1 MFPCPRAVRHSL
13 LRAAV
18 AFALI
23 IAGGAFDASH
33 AQGRLDAVY
42 TITMARLSVGKG
54 VWSADI
60 GNDQYM
66 TAASGSASGIISVL
80 VSGEGSL
87 ATRGS
92 IKDSRLLPASFT
104 SKITGDDEISELRM
118 LLDDG
123 NVKELVAPPIPSD
136 KDRVPVTET
145 HRQGI
150 VDPLTA
156 LLIPVAGN
164 GELLSF
170 EACQRSLPI
179 FDGRRR
185 YDLKLAFKRMDK
197 VKADKGYQGPVVVC
211 SMGFQAIAGHRAGS
225 LLVKYFSQGRDM
237 EIWLAPIAG
246 TRVLAL
252 FRLSVANI
260 VGDIVI
266 QASQFETFA
275 QASPRPSTI
284 PNIKAP

>member
-13 LRAAV
+13 LRAAT

-92 IKDSRLLPASFT
+92 IKDGRLLPASFT
-104 SKITGDDEISELRM
+104 SKITSDDEISELRM
-118 LLDDG
+118 LLDGG

-136 KDRVPVTET
+136 KDRVLVTET

-275 QASPRPSTI
+275 QASPRPSMT
-284 PNIKAP
+284 PDIKAP